1 MGRREKPIDPGAGP
15 VQRFAFEL
23 RKLRVEAD
31 SPTYREMARKAGYST
46 AALARAAAGETLPSL
61 SLALAY
67 VTACGGDP
75 QEWERRWH
83 AVRDEEAAQ
92 PRDPDEEPA
101 DPPYRGLARFEPGDH
116 ARFFGR
122 TRLTDDLAGLTRDH
136 RCVLVVGPSGS
147 GKSSLLRAGL
157 IPRLQHTDD
166 PARRPAAIRILTPGP
181 RPVREHRELFTPA
194 DGPGDTWLV
203 VDQFEEV
210 FTLCQDLAER
220 REFIGL
226 LLSSRDSGSR
236 LRVVAGVRA
245 DFYAHCL
252 QHEGL
257 AAVVREASLPV
268 GPMRPDELRAVI
280 VKPAAAAGLIVERT
294 LTDRLIEEAGQE
306 PGGLPLLS
314 HTLLETWRRRRG
326 RTLTLDGYEASGGI
340 HGAIAQTAEAVY
352 AAEPPARQ
360 ALMHAVFLR
369 LTALGD
375 GFEDTRRPVPR
386 TELAGLSGSGGAGAP
401 PAGADDDDAVD
412 TLLHRLAAARLL
424 VLTDGTVEVAHEAV
438 IRAWPRLRHWLDDDR
453 DALRT
458 HHRLTAAA
466 RTWQEL
472 HRDRAALY
480 RGSQLA
486 AARTWAGEHG
496 HTLNSV
502 EREFLHQAALAGRRR
517 ARRARSVTT
526 ALAFLL
532 VLTLVAAVTAYRQR
546 DEAETARQQAQS
558 RQLAIQSDTLLDSH
572 PDLASLLAVQAY
584 RTHPTA
590 EATNSLYKAADLPLR
605 HRLTATRGE
614 PGDDDTGVAVAFR
627 PDGRALATGS
637 EDGTVRVWDPATG
650 RPLGT
655 LTGHRGK
662 VASLAFRP
670 DGHTL
675 LIATDEGTV
684 WLGDTRTGQVRATP
698 VRHRDQGAPVL
709 SPDGRTV
716 ASADAQDTV
725 RLYDIATG
733 RVRAALPGSHAA
745 KAFSPDGRTL
755 VTSALD
761 TSVRLWDT
769 TTADAGLTLAHHG
782 EETASLAFSRDGR
795 TLATGG
801 ADGGVRL
808 WDRATGRLR
817 ATATGRFDTGAVL
830 ALAFSPDGG
839 AVAAGGWGAV
849 RVWDTAT
856 GGVRATLTGHED
868 SVGSVAF
875 SPDGRTLVTGGD
887 GTARLWDTGTG
898 TTLTGHRDLVNAV
911 VFSPDGRTLATG
923 SADGTVRLWDVA
935 ARRLRTV
942 LTGRTSQDLLV
953 FSRDGR
959 TLTTVDDGL
968 TVRVRDTAS
977 GRVRST
983 RTAPEHA
990 YSDALALSPDT
1001 HTLVALRGLSVR
1013 LWNHRT
1019 GHTRVTRTSLEDR
1032 VGSAVFGPDGRTLAT
1047 AAGNSGSLRL
1057 WDTVTG
1063 RLRSVVL
1070 GENSSL
1076 LAFGPDGR
1084 TLVTSDESGTV
1095 RLRDPATGR
1104 ARATLAGHKGQVY
1117 AAAFGPGGRTLA
1129 TGSHDGTVRL
1139 WDIATGRTRAVLTGF
1154 EGMYGQSAA
1163 LAFGPD
1169 GHTLAGVAGNAV
1181 RLWDVRLPG
1190 PAAAL
1195 RRICEAVGPDLT
1207 AAERT
1212 AYLAGLETG
1221 PVCPS

>member
-31 SPTYREMARKAGYST
+31 SPTYREMAGKAGYST

-61 SLALAY
+61 PLALAY

-101 DPPYRGLARFEPGDH
+101 EPPYRGLARFEPGDH

-157 IPRLQHTDD
+157 IPHLQQTEA
-166 PARRPAAIRILTPGP
+166 PARRPAAIRVLTPGP
-181 RPVREHRELFTPA
+181 RPVREHRERFAPA

-210 FTLCQDLAER
+210 FTLCQDPAER

-226 LLSSRDSGSR
+226 LLSARDPGSR

-268 GPMRPDELRAVI
+268 GPMRPEELRAVI

-294 LTDRLIEEAGQE
+294 LTDRLIEEAGEE

-360 ALMHAVFLR
+360 ALMHAIFLR

-386 TELAGLSGSGGAGAP
+386 TELVGLTGRGRGDAP
-401 PAGADDDDAVD
+401 PADTDDDAVN

-480 RGSQLA
+480 RGSQLD
-486 AARTWAGEHG
+486 AARTWAEEHG

-502 EREFLHQAALAGRRR
+502 EREFLHQADLAGRRR

-605 HRLTATRGE
+605 HRLTTTRGE
-614 PGDDDTGVAVAFR
+614 PGDDDTGVAVALR
-627 PDGRALATGS
+627 PDGHALATGS

-650 RPLGT
+650 HLLAT

-670 DGHTL
+670 DGRTL

-684 WLGDTRTGQVRATP
+684 WLGDTRTGRVRATP
-698 VRHRDQGAPVL
+698 VRHQDQGAPVL

-733 RVRAALPGSHAA
+733 RVRATLPGSHAA
-745 KAFSPDGRTL
+745 KAFSPDGKTL

-761 TSVRLWDT
+761 NSVRLWDT
-769 TTADAGLTLAHHG
+769 ATARAGTTLANHG
-782 EETASLAFSRDGR
+782 EEMASLAFSRDGR
-795 TLATGG
+795 ALATGG

-817 ATATGRFDTGAVL
+817 GTATGRFDTGAVL
-830 ALAFSPDGG
+830 ALAFSPDGR

-856 GGVRATLTGHED
+856 GGVRATLTGHEG

-898 TTLTGHRDLVNAV
+898 ATLTGHRDLVNAV

-923 SADGTVRLWDVA
+923 SADGTVRLWDVP

-953 FSRDGR
+953 FGRDGR
-959 TLTTVDDGL
+959 TLTTVDDDL
-968 TVRVRDTAS
+968 TVRVWDTGS
-977 GRVRST
+977 GHVRST

-990 YSDALALSPDT
+990 SSDALALSPDT
-1001 HTLVALRGLSVR
+1001 HTLVARRGLSVR

-1047 AAGNSGSLRL
+1047 TAGNSGSLRL

-1063 RLRSVVL
+1063 RLRALVL
-1070 GENSSL
+1070 GEHSSL

-1181 RLWDVRLPG
+1181 RLWDVHLPG

-1195 RRICEAVGPDLT
+1195 RKICAAVGPDLT
-1207 AAERT
+1207 AEERT
-1212 AYLAGLETG
+1212 AYLAGLKTG